1 MITTLLVWACV
12 ILINVIVLGLVPEKR
27 SPSSAMAWL
36 LLILLVPV
44 FGLLVYLLIGSPY
57 VPRKRREEQRAV
69 GAVIQSS
76 LATTPA
82 LPASPDRPDWLDSA
96 MVLNRRLG
104 WLPSVQNNSAELFH
118 VYEESIQ
125 AKADLVRTAER
136 YVHVEYFILCWDS
149 TTAAVLRGI
158 GRSRSP
164 WGEGAS
170 TVRPHFHPQS
180 GARLQGDARQ
190 VRSGGHRVASHAAHP
205 AAER

>member
-1 MITTLLVWACV
+1 
-12 ILINVIVLGLVPEKR
+12 
-27 SPSSAMAWL
+27 MAWL

-57 VPRKRREEQRAV
+57 VPRKRREEQLAV

-118 VYEESIQ
+118 
-125 AKADLVRTAER
+125 DL
-136 YVHVEYFILCWDS
+136 
-149 TTAAVLRGI
+149 
-158 GRSRSP
+158 
-164 WGEGAS
+164 
-170 TVRPHFHPQS
+170 
-180 GARLQGDARQ
+180 
-190 VRSGGHRVASHAAHP
+190 
-205 AAER
+205 

>member
-12 ILINVIVLGLVPEKR
+12 VLINVIVLGLVPERR

-44 FGLLVYLLIGSPY
+44 LGLLIYLLIGSPY

-69 GAVIQSS
+69 GAVIQNS
-76 LATTPA
+76 LAETPA

-104 WLPSVQNNSAELFH
+104 WLPGVQNNSAELFH

-125 AKADLVRTAER
+125 AKADLIRTALPGATVR
-136 YVHVEYFILCWDS
+136 V
-149 TTAAVLRGI
+149 
-158 GRSRSP
+158 RSP
-164 WGEGAS
+164 DDVHFEAQVIAAQFAGKRPLQRHQLIYGALGERMGGEIHALS
-170 TVRPHFHPQS
+170 IDALTPEEIATRGQPQTK
-180 GARLQGDARQ
+180 
-190 VRSGGHRVASHAAHP
+190 
-205 AAER
+205 ET